1 MPLLD
6 RILASALTGLVMWLA
21 QFPGSADL
29 LFSMQVADVSFGA
42 LTSALVTDNFT
53 ARRLL
58 RGITLKGSSW
68 IFLGVLIQFEPYI
81 ASHGLKLD
89 LVTGFVDGLIAYEF
103 YSICESYMRLNA
115 PGSTFVRAILERVQ
129 GAMKIKKED
138 VR

>member
-1 MPLLD
+1 MPLMD

-21 QFPGSADL
+21 QFPGNASV
-29 LFSMQVADVSFGA
+29 LFSIQVADIGFGI
-42 LTSALVTDNFT
+42 LTSALVNGDFT

-81 ASHGLKLD
+81 AQHGLQLD
-89 LVTGFVDGLIAYEF
+89 LIEYFVDGLIAYEF

-115 PGSTFVRAILERVQ
+115 PGSTIVRAILERVQ
-129 GAMKIKKED
+129 GVLKLKKED